1 MLTAAIP
8 HRQVFERTLEHVRRA
23 TKSVRVHSERSLRR
37 RLLAEIPRR
46 RELAHLVDEHAGYA
60 KIPFG
65 TIPAVGPSIKL
76 AQRILS
82 EQRDMEW
89 PDKKQQLKVISQPDR
104 YEDAP
109 EFVELALSD
118 EVLQIASEY
127 IGEVPTLLRIKLWW
141 TPVNTKLSGSQLFH
155 RDGMH
160 WMQRQAK
167 FLFIMNDV
175 DVDCGPFT
183 FLPADISR
191 KVAGSLG
198 SILEQERVSDE
209 LVYNHAS
216 TADAIP
222 LIGSAGTGA
231 MVDTSRCFHFGARA
245 RGGERLMLMF
255 NFMGS
260 LDAYS
265 AGGLRRSAGF
275 EQRYGDDPVRK
286 LTIPRTK

>member
-1 MLTAAIP
+1 
-8 HRQVFERTLEHVRRA
+8 VFEQTLEHVRRA
-23 TKSVRVHSERSLRR
+23 AKSVRVHNERSQRR
-37 RLLAEIPRR
+37 QMLSAIRR
-46 RELAHLVDEHAGYA
+46 KPELDHLVGEQAGYA

-65 TIPAVGPSIKL
+65 MIPAVEPSIRL
-76 AQRILS
+76 AQRIL
-82 EQRDMEW
+82 EQQRDMPW
-89 PDKKQQLKVISQPDR
+89 PDKKQQLKVISQPDL

-109 EFVELALSD
+109 EFFDLALSD
-118 EVLQIASEY
+118 EILQIASEY
-127 IGEVPTLLRIKLWW
+127 LGEVPTLLRIKLWW
-141 TPVNTKLSGSQLFH
+141 TPINTKLSGSQLFH

-175 DVDCGPFT
+175 GPDSGPFT

-198 SILEQERVSDE
+198 SILEQERVTDE
-209 LVYNHAS
+209 MVYNHAS
-216 TADAIP
+216 ESDAIA
-222 LIGSAGTGA
+222 LTGTAGTGA

-255 NFMGS
+255 NFMGA

-265 AGGLRRSAGF
+265 AGGLRRTAAFDKRFGN
-275 EQRYGDDPVRK
+275 DPVRK
-286 LTIPRTK
+286 LAVTRTK

>member
-23 TKSVRVHSERSLRR
+23 AKSVRVHNERSQRR
-37 RLLAEIPRR
+37 QLLAAIPRKP
-46 RELAHLVDEHAGYA
+46 ELDHLIDERTGYA

-65 TIPAVGPSIKL
+65 TIPAVAPSIKL
-76 AQRILS
+76 ALKILD
-82 EQRDMEW
+82 EQRNMEW

-127 IGEVPTLLRIKLWW
+127 LGEVPTLLRIKLWW
-141 TPVNTKLSGSQLFH
+141 TPVNTRLTGSQLYH

-175 DVDCGPFT
+175 GPDCGPFT
-183 FLPADISR
+183 FLPADVSR

-198 SILEQERVSDE
+198 SILEQERVTDE
-209 LVYNHAS
+209 MVYQHANLD
-216 TADAIP
+216 DAIA
-222 LIGSAGTGA
+222 LTGTAGTGA
-231 MVDTSRCFHFGARA
+231 VVDTSRCFHFGARA

-275 EQRYGDDPVRK
+275 EQRYGNDPVRK
-286 LTIPRTK
+286 LAVPRTK